1 MFFSFSLSSQ
11 FGKNSSWIMFLEEDT
26 RVKLPKLHEVL
37 KKIDHRKV
45 RTFHTVPNV
54 IKIHMFPLIDVPQS
68 ARVEIEF
75 FLSLFHQTFM
85 FTINLSYI
93 EVIKK
98 GSRHLQS
105 LCINSALKNKT
116 LDQSST
122 CRISSI
128 AYL

>member
-1 MFFSFSLSSQ
+1 
-11 FGKNSSWIMFLEEDT
+11 MFLEEDT

-45 RTFHTVPNV
+45 RTFHTVLNV
-54 IKIHMFPLIDVPQS
+54 IKIHICPLIDVPQS

-75 FLSLFHQTFM
+75 FLSLFHQTFLI
-85 FTINLSYI
+85 TIHLSYI

-98 GSRHLQS
+98 GSRHFQS
-105 LCINSALKNKT
+105 LCINSALKNKM
-116 LDQSST
+116 DQSVT